1 MGKLVNLNETRK
13 KIEKKKFIMNIIFI
27 IVSLYIIY
35 AVYLIIRTPTD
46 TITVENGTLTAE
58 ESSTGYI
65 IRDETIVKGKNYK
78 NGINQ
83 IILEGEKAA
92 KNQTIFRYYGKEETK
107 LQSKIDEVNEKIQKA
122 LEKENL
128 FTSSD
133 IKNLDD
139 QIDSKLQDLKT
150 INDVKNLSENKKQL
164 SEIMLKKATI
174 AGENSKSG
182 SYIKKLIE
190 KREKYEKQLI
200 EGSEYIVAPK
210 SGIVSYRVDGLE
222 GELTPQKFD
231 TISSEYLKNLNLIT
245 GQVVTTS
252 DTTGKIVN
260 NFKCYI
266 AVTSNTNEAKDA
278 KVGDKIKIKLADS
291 REVPATIEH
300 IKQEEKE
307 VLIILKVTQ
316 GVEYLTSY
324 RRITLDLIWWEKEG
338 LRIPNSS
345 IIYENGLSYVIRT
358 KAGALDRILV
368 KIIKENNNYSI
379 ITNYTT
385 EELKNIGYEVQD
397 INNMKKISI
406 YDEIL
411 SDPDLEKISK
421 ELN

>member
-35 AVYLIIRTPTD
+35 AVYLIIKTPTD

-107 LQSKIDEVNEKIQKA
+107 LQSQIDEVNEKIQKA

-150 INDVKNLSENKKQL
+150 INDVKNLSEYKKQL

-222 GELTPQKFD
+222 NVLKTDGFEELNEKKLNELDVKTGQIVSSSSEEGKVINNFNIYIATILDSLPAKQAENGKNVLITLASGEEVNATIHYTKVQDNGKVLIIFKINTLTDELRSYRKISFNITWWSFAGIKVPNDSILEDENHSKYVLRKNSAGTTKCYVKILKTNEKYSIISSYSVEDLTALGIDISTYKGINVFD
-231 TISSEYLKNLNLIT
+231 TIMLY
-245 GQVVTTS
+245 
-252 DTTGKIVN
+252 
-260 NFKCYI
+260 
-266 AVTSNTNEAKDA
+266 
-278 KVGDKIKIKLADS
+278 
-291 REVPATIEH
+291 P
-300 IKQEEKE
+300 
-307 VLIILKVTQ
+307 
-316 GVEYLTSY
+316 
-324 RRITLDLIWWEKEG
+324 
-338 LRIPNSS
+338 
-345 IIYENGLSYVIRT
+345 
-358 KAGALDRILV
+358 
-368 KIIKENNNYSI
+368 
-379 ITNYTT
+379 
-385 EELKNIGYEVQD
+385 
-397 INNMKKISI
+397 KK
-406 YDEIL
+406 
-411 SDPDLEKISK
+411 
-421 ELN
+421 

>member
-150 INDVKNLSENKKQL
+150 INDVKNLSEYKKQL

-222 GELTPQKFD
+222 NVLKTDGFEELNENKLNELDVKTGQIVSSSSEEGKVINNFNTYIATILDSLPAKQAETGKNVLITLASGEEVNATIYYTKVQDNGKVLIIFKINTLTDELRSYRKISFNITWWSFAGIKVPNDAIIEDENHSKYVLRKNSAGTTKCYVKILKTNEKYSIISSYSVEDLTTLGIDISTYKGINVFD
-231 TISSEYLKNLNLIT
+231 TIMLY
-245 GQVVTTS
+245 
-252 DTTGKIVN
+252 
-260 NFKCYI
+260 
-266 AVTSNTNEAKDA
+266 
-278 KVGDKIKIKLADS
+278 
-291 REVPATIEH
+291 P
-300 IKQEEKE
+300 
-307 VLIILKVTQ
+307 
-316 GVEYLTSY
+316 
-324 RRITLDLIWWEKEG
+324 
-338 LRIPNSS
+338 
-345 IIYENGLSYVIRT
+345 
-358 KAGALDRILV
+358 
-368 KIIKENNNYSI
+368 
-379 ITNYTT
+379 
-385 EELKNIGYEVQD
+385 
-397 INNMKKISI
+397 KK
-406 YDEIL
+406 
-411 SDPDLEKISK
+411 
-421 ELN
+421 

>member
-150 INDVKNLSENKKQL
+150 INDVKNLSEYKKQL

-222 GELTPQKFD
+222 NVLKTDGFEELNENKLNELDVKTGQIVSSSSEEGKVINNFNIYLATILDSLPAKQAETGKNVLITLASGEEVNATIHYTKVQDNGKVLIIFKINTLTDELRSYRKISFNITWWSFAGIKVPNDAIIEDENHSKYVLRKNSAGTTKCYVKILKTNEKYSIISSYSVEDLTTLGIDISTYKGINVFD
-231 TISSEYLKNLNLIT
+231 TIMLY
-245 GQVVTTS
+245 
-252 DTTGKIVN
+252 
-260 NFKCYI
+260 
-266 AVTSNTNEAKDA
+266 
-278 KVGDKIKIKLADS
+278 
-291 REVPATIEH
+291 P
-300 IKQEEKE
+300 
-307 VLIILKVTQ
+307 
-316 GVEYLTSY
+316 
-324 RRITLDLIWWEKEG
+324 
-338 LRIPNSS
+338 
-345 IIYENGLSYVIRT
+345 
-358 KAGALDRILV
+358 
-368 KIIKENNNYSI
+368 
-379 ITNYTT
+379 
-385 EELKNIGYEVQD
+385 
-397 INNMKKISI
+397 KK
-406 YDEIL
+406 
-411 SDPDLEKISK
+411 
-421 ELN
+421 

>member
-150 INDVKNLSENKKQL
+150 MNDVKNLSEYKKQL

-222 GELTPQKFD
+222 NVLKTDGFEELNERKLNELDVTTGQIVSSSSEEGKVINNFNIYIATVLDSLPAKQAETGKNVLITLASGEEVNATIHYTKVQDNGKVLIIFKINTLTDELRSYRKIYFNITWWSFAGIKVPNDAIIEDENHSKYVLRKNSAGTTKCYVKILKTNEKYSIISSYSVEDLTALGIDINTYKGINIFD
-231 TISSEYLKNLNLIT
+231 TIMLY
-245 GQVVTTS
+245 
-252 DTTGKIVN
+252 
-260 NFKCYI
+260 
-266 AVTSNTNEAKDA
+266 
-278 KVGDKIKIKLADS
+278 
-291 REVPATIEH
+291 P
-300 IKQEEKE
+300 
-307 VLIILKVTQ
+307 
-316 GVEYLTSY
+316 
-324 RRITLDLIWWEKEG
+324 
-338 LRIPNSS
+338 
-345 IIYENGLSYVIRT
+345 
-358 KAGALDRILV
+358 
-368 KIIKENNNYSI
+368 
-379 ITNYTT
+379 
-385 EELKNIGYEVQD
+385 
-397 INNMKKISI
+397 KK
-406 YDEIL
+406 
-411 SDPDLEKISK
+411 
-421 ELN
+421 

>member
-150 INDVKNLSENKKQL
+150 INDVKNLSEYKKQL

-222 GELTPQKFD
+222 NVLKTDGFEELNENKLNELDVKTGQIVSSSSEEGKVINNFNIYIATILDSLPAKQAETGKNVLITLASGEEVNATIHYTKVQDNGKVLIIFKINTLTDELRSYRKISFNITWWSFAGIKVPNDAIIEDENHSKYVLRKNSAGTTKCYVKILKTNEKYSIISSYSVEDLTTLGIDISTYKGINVFD
-231 TISSEYLKNLNLIT
+231 TIMLY
-245 GQVVTTS
+245 
-252 DTTGKIVN
+252 
-260 NFKCYI
+260 
-266 AVTSNTNEAKDA
+266 
-278 KVGDKIKIKLADS
+278 
-291 REVPATIEH
+291 P
-300 IKQEEKE
+300 
-307 VLIILKVTQ
+307 
-316 GVEYLTSY
+316 
-324 RRITLDLIWWEKEG
+324 
-338 LRIPNSS
+338 
-345 IIYENGLSYVIRT
+345 
-358 KAGALDRILV
+358 
-368 KIIKENNNYSI
+368 
-379 ITNYTT
+379 
-385 EELKNIGYEVQD
+385 
-397 INNMKKISI
+397 KK
-406 YDEIL
+406 
-411 SDPDLEKISK
+411 
-421 ELN
+421 

>member
-150 INDVKNLSENKKQL
+150 MNDVKNLSEYKKQL

-222 GELTPQKFD
+222 NVLKTDGFEELNESKLNELDAKTGQIVSSSSEEGKVINNFNIYIATVLDSLPAKQAETGKNVLITLASGEEVNATIHYTKVQDNGKVLIIFKINTLTDELRSYRKISFNITWWSFAGIKVPNDAIIEDENHSKYVLRKNSAGKTKCYVKILKTNEKYSIISSYSVEDLTALGIDINTYKGINIFD
-231 TISSEYLKNLNLIT
+231 TIMLY
-245 GQVVTTS
+245 
-252 DTTGKIVN
+252 
-260 NFKCYI
+260 
-266 AVTSNTNEAKDA
+266 
-278 KVGDKIKIKLADS
+278 
-291 REVPATIEH
+291 P
-300 IKQEEKE
+300 
-307 VLIILKVTQ
+307 
-316 GVEYLTSY
+316 
-324 RRITLDLIWWEKEG
+324 
-338 LRIPNSS
+338 
-345 IIYENGLSYVIRT
+345 
-358 KAGALDRILV
+358 
-368 KIIKENNNYSI
+368 
-379 ITNYTT
+379 
-385 EELKNIGYEVQD
+385 
-397 INNMKKISI
+397 KK
-406 YDEIL
+406 
-411 SDPDLEKISK
+411 
-421 ELN
+421 